1 MWSTAAV
8 FYSGA
13 MNPPTCLLYLHGM
26 SGPERLKPSETS
38 LIVSHSFRWTS
49 DRRGRGG
56 GVNGTGEYV
65 CVCVCLSM
73 CELSNTNI
81 HTCTFT
87 LSAAQMCTD
96 TQNEHVTHTS
106 LHHTPPS
113 PALCF
118 VMIFIP
124 HRWLMTVLSWAFV
137 VNAACL
143 SLYHKPNQNIFVDTG
158 QLKIL
163 KNMATSC
170 KVTWKWFIFTIL
182 VGNEFWI
189 KKKGISS
196 SKVL

>member
-87 LSAAQMCTD
+87 LSAAQMCID

-106 LHHTPPS
+106 LHYTPPS

-143 SLYHKPNQNIFVDTG
+143 SHKPNQTKTFCGYWTIKNPEKYGD
-158 QLKIL
+158 IL
-163 KNMATSC
+163 QSYLEVIYFHNTC
-170 KVTWKWFIFTIL
+170 GKW
-182 VGNEFWI
+182 
-189 KKKGISS
+189 
-196 SKVL
+196 VLN